1 MSLDKNKP
9 PAKGPEKKAKVE
21 KPETKP
27 EIRSE
32 ILDGINAKLKGV
44 ITDSKVQ
51 RERRLVIT
59 IDSKDITEVCQTL
72 FDMGFD
78 HLSNVSGVEYEDRF
92 ESVYHVWSYSNN
104 NLITV
109 KAVLP
114 KERPKIDSVTSIW
127 KSADWHEREAY
138 DLMGIK
144 YKGHPNLTR
153 ILNPDDFEGHPLRK
167 SFELSENPWYDS
179 AKSKEK

>member
-1 MSLDKNKP
+1 MTAES
-9 PAKGPEKKAKVE
+9 

-27 EIRSE
+27 EMKSD
-32 ILDGINAKLKGV
+32 ILDEIDSKLKGV

-59 IDSKDITEVCQTL
+59 IDGKDIVKVCQTL

-78 HLSNVSGVEYEDRF
+78 HLSNISGVEYEDRF
-92 ESVYHVWSYSNN
+92 ESVYHIWSYSNK
-104 NLITV
+104 NLVTV

-114 KERPKIDSVTSIW
+114 KKEPEKQPEIDSVTSIW
-127 KSADWHEREAY
+127 RSANWHERETY
-138 DLMGIK
+138 DLMGIR

-167 SFELSENPWYDS
+167 SFKLVENPWYD
-179 AKSKEK
+179 EK